1 MAQTPNPKSYEEI
14 LGSMLASYMA
24 KIGINDLAPASAVTS
39 FFETM
44 AQAVFRA
51 QGDAFSILRDNDVD
65 RATGEALKKIAS
77 AENIKLEP
85 ARVATGKVVIKD
97 SSFEKIST
105 KVYAGATAPN
115 VGSTVIK
122 ASDASLFSPTGSIY
136 IGRGTP
142 NSEGPLAYTS
152 ITQVGGYWE
161 INLTVATT
169 KFHNIS
175 ESVILAQGGV
185 RNIPAGTIV
194 KSPTAGG
201 APDVNFKTTSSAIIL
216 DGENQITG
224 VAIAAE
230 SPGTDSNVPRNSIKS
245 FGSLPF
251 TGATVFNDQP
261 LSTGRNAETDEEIR
275 AKIKR
280 ARISKGLGT
289 ALAIKNSTLGIQA
302 TDENARVASNEIF
315 SNTDSAILYIDNGE
329 GYEQKTKGVGLEY
342 IVDSAIGGETRFQL
356 ATGGTQTSVTKA
368 YLESATD
375 SPFSIQPN
383 DRLAILV
390 GDVLSEHNFSEG
402 NFRSNGFATAYEVAA
417 SINANPDLTF
427 VARTSNTGKR
437 VTIEA
442 KSEDSEYLQVT
453 DTTTGGN
460 AGTAMGFTSSEV
472 QTLRLY
478 KNRTPLSRNG
488 KKAIIESATQSEWSN
503 TIATGDSLI
512 ISVDGTS
519 PITYSF
525 DNADFVAEGTYP
537 SVAKSNSLQ
546 SWLNVINAKITGVT
560 ASLNGSRV
568 VLTSN
573 LGINSRASV
582 EIDETSTLVS
592 KGMFTTTLGLTAQ
605 GAEADF
611 TLSRNTAQFKLNKAL
626 VAGDSLTAGTEFS
639 KASVS
644 TDKILGGSVAL
655 ASDAYLWFLIDNKEA
670 EIIPSGATSNTLITV
685 SKPSTNVVRYTSNVA
700 TAFENVQV
708 GDYVIIWS
716 EELASV
722 NRLEGRV
729 NARTNSSFDI
739 KVTPI
744 ESAAAAAQT
753 LVSFKE
759 GMVFLRTDRPPQ
771 KVKFAAG
778 TYNINVVAESI
789 EANLIGSSVS
799 TLDDEIIIVTSNSAD
814 TEGSVLVVTFNDSAK
829 ALNFTP
835 EDFATSIDSH
845 FAFYESGSQ
854 DGDFPLFVHST
865 ITNDRFADTPNS
877 EILTFGS
884 ALDLAA
890 QGISSNELIAF
901 LHPYLT
907 AGVKVDDAQ
916 ADNEYTQIDSLSGL
930 TVNIE
935 GSPFVR
941 RLRQLDRFYV
951 AGGFNFGASDNL
963 VVVLDEDPT
972 SKTFSIPLYR
982 RAIVNATMPVNAN
995 DFRAY
1000 DVDSGAST
1008 EFQTYF
1014 GSTYDFSNYKAL
1026 MKAKNVID
1034 PSSGANEDSVLFR
1047 SALWGASGEKFN
1059 IGYSYPTSANLGVAH
1074 TLTVGSEVDIMI
1086 SLKSGAPV
1094 TNQIDGTT
1102 EWDITITPNTPSAG
1116 IDEVTYT
1123 WSGTGTNPAMTTLSA
1138 GHYATVNSNGEFSS
1152 GNQGTFKVSGATS
1165 TSFTTHRPSGVAVAE
1180 NNVATLTTS
1189 TVSLYQNSATTA
1201 QDIVTYVTASLAD
1214 FITASLLNDNGLT
1227 GAGIIVSSTYEDNNF
1242 ASGGATVSL
1251 VDGINYVEFSTLAAA
1266 APFAQFGFK
1275 NTLQLPSFST
1285 NTPNAYSF
1293 NNGEEVRFIPTT
1305 SKQINDLISTLAVSG
1320 ASTLSD
1326 ISTSSRNGRLQIATK
1341 VLGSSGAVQVTGGT
1355 ANSALASVINQAV
1368 PMLGTGL
1375 MKTSILR
1382 SASAGFEVGQFTKV
1396 TAQSVQR
1403 KEAGISFVTTATV
1416 HPDTIVTGKTV
1427 IELGNKENQDRYFG
1441 QPRSAIRDLSR
1452 AFHVE
1457 KHGSLVC
1464 ISWDGSTGSSPL
1476 FTKTVFIN
1484 TGAGNIEVDF
1494 DPTLGVTSYTSTSG
1508 PRNFSEVQIGDRFTV
1523 SSLANSANNGTFN
1536 IVGISE
1542 DKKTIV
1548 TDNTSGVDAA
1558 PANVISANFSIT
1570 TKLQEG
1576 DTVQISAP
1584 FANLNQGKFRIIRQF
1599 NNSFYIQ
1606 NDSAVEER
1614 VVVAE
1619 NLRSLGFDGTTQFN
1633 VTVPGNMRLT
1643 WNGTGT
1649 NPTLENAKLGDTLIV
1664 GTAFLSVNQGSFM
1677 VTKSNKAIKE
1687 KFTII
1692 VPAAAEIQ
1700 GGERI
1705 QFDLPN
1711 AGTGYYGWF
1720 DLNNTSVDPAV
1731 IGRTGVQFDFTGAET
1746 STALA
1751 TIVQI
1756 AINALPGVTATVS
1769 GNTVEVEFDNFGPA
1783 TDAENIDV
1791 EGCEVLVIRQGSLS
1805 FVECANAQATAESN
1819 ISVTSIGGNV
1829 LKSHKPSMIISPYEN
1844 TNVGD
1849 NFVISGNGLSSA
1861 NKGTYSIAEVLDQ
1874 NRIVVDEILNIQNN
1888 VALTSNFTQL
1898 YIEEE
1903 QAYTG
1908 YKRIHNLI
1916 VDPVNSNRYLMIF
1929 DSDNQ
1934 FSKINDV
1941 AISTISSVGKL
1952 GFSEINRKGLDSYR
1966 YHTGLISQ
1974 ANKVVY
1980 GDPRDNIT
1988 YPGVAAA
1995 GAEIFIEPPL
2005 FRRIEVSI
2013 NVRIRT
2019 GIPFTRVVEQ
2029 VRNNV
2034 AALVNSTGIGQP
2046 IAISDIVST
2055 VNSIPGVSAVAISSP
2070 AYDAVN
2076 DIITVAPT
2084 EKALIIDIVNDI
2096 TVSKTE

>member
-1 MAQTPNPKSYEEI
+1 MTTPNPKSYEQLYGE
-14 LGSMLASYMA
+14 MLASYMA
-24 KIGINDLAPASAVTS
+24 KIGINDLSTASAVSS

-85 ARVATGKVVIKD
+85 ARVATGKVIIKD

-105 KVYAGATAPN
+105 KVYAGASAPN
-115 VGSTVIK
+115 VGSTIIK
-122 ASDASLFSPTGSIY
+122 VSDASLFSATGSVY

-161 INLTVATT
+161 INLTSPTT

-230 SPGTDSNVPRNSIKS
+230 SPGTDSNVPRNSIKA

-289 ALAIKNSTLGIQA
+289 ALAVKNSTLGIQA

-315 SNTDSAILYIDNGE
+315 SDADSATLYIDNGE
-329 GYEQKTKGVGLEY
+329 GYEQKTRGVGLEY

-368 YLESATD
+368 FLESATD

-390 GDVLSEHNFSEG
+390 GSVLSEHTFIEG
-402 NFRSNGFATAYEVAA
+402 NFRSNGFATAYEVAS

-427 VARTSNTGKR
+427 VARTSNTGNR
-437 VTIEA
+437 ITIEA
-442 KSEDSEYLQVT
+442 KSEDDEYLQVT

-460 AGTAMGFTSSEV
+460 AGTAMGFTASEV

-488 KKAIIESATQSEWSN
+488 KQALVESATQSEWSN
-503 TIATGDSLI
+503 TIATGDTLI
-512 ISVDGTS
+512 ISVDNTAFT
-519 PITYSF
+519 TYTF
-525 DNADFVAEGTYP
+525 NNADFVAEGTYP

-546 SWLNVINAKITGVT
+546 SWLNVINSKITGVT

-573 LGINSRASV
+573 LGISSRASI
-582 EIDETSTLVS
+582 EIDPLSTLVS

-611 TLSRNTAQFKLNKAL
+611 TLSRNTAQFKLNKSL

-639 KASVS
+639 RASVS

-655 ASDAYLWFLIDNKEA
+655 ASDAYLWFLIDNSAA
-670 EIIPSGATSNTLITV
+670 EVIPSGVSSNTLITV
-685 SKPSTNVVRYTSNVA
+685 SKPSVNIVRYTSNIA

-716 EELASV
+716 AELNV
-722 NRLEGRV
+722 NNRLEGRV
-729 NARTNSSFDI
+729 NARTNSTFDL

-744 ESAAAAAQT
+744 EHGAATAQV
-753 LVSFKE
+753 LISFKE
-759 GMVFLRTDRPPQ
+759 GMVFLRTSNPPQ
-771 KVKFAAG
+771 KIKFSAG
-778 TYNINVVAESI
+778 TYNINVISESI
-789 EANLIGSSVS
+789 ESNLIGTTVS
-799 TLDDEIIIVTSNSAD
+799 TLDDEIIVITSNSAD

-829 ALNFTP
+829 ALNFTA
-835 EDFATSIDSH
+835 EDLGTSIDSH

-854 DGDFPLFVHST
+854 DADFPLFTHSS
-865 ITNDRFADTPNS
+865 ITNDKQADPPNS
-877 EILTFGS
+877 LITNFGS

-890 QGISSNELIAF
+890 QGLSPNELICF
-901 LHPYLT
+901 IHPYLT
-907 AGVKVDDAQ
+907 SGTYIEDAQ
-916 ADNEYTQIDSLSGL
+916 ADNECIQIDSLSGL

-935 GSPFVR
+935 GSQFIR

-951 AGGFNFGASDNL
+951 ASGFNFGASDNL

-1000 DVDSGAST
+1000 DVDSGASV

-1026 MKAKNVID
+1026 MKAKNAID
-1034 PSSGANEDSVLFR
+1034 PSSAANEDAVLFR
-1047 SALWGASGEKFN
+1047 SALWGASGERFN
-1059 IGYSYPTSANLGVAH
+1059 VGYSYPTSANQGVAH
-1074 TLTVGSEVDIMI
+1074 VTAIGTEVDIMI
-1086 SLKSGAPV
+1086 SLKSGASV
-1094 TNQIDGTT
+1094 VNQIDGTT
-1102 EWDITITPNTPSAG
+1102 EWDITVTPNTPVVG
-1116 IDEVTYT
+1116 VDQVTYT
-1123 WSGTGTNPAMTTLSA
+1123 WNGTGTNPAMTTLSA
-1138 GHYATVNSNGEFSS
+1138 GHYATINSNGEFSS
-1152 GNQGTFKVSGATS
+1152 GNQGTFKVSSATS

-1201 QDIVTYVTASLAD
+1201 QEIVTYVTANLVD

-1227 GAGIIVSSTYEDNNF
+1227 GAGVIVSSTYEDNDF
-1242 ASGGATVSL
+1242 ISGGATVSL
-1251 VDGINYVEFSTLAAA
+1251 LDGINYLEFSTLTAI

-1285 NTPNAYSF
+1285 NTANAYSF

-1320 ASTLSD
+1320 VSTLSS
-1326 ISTSSRNGRLQIATK
+1326 ISTSSRNNRLQIATNI
-1341 VLGSSGAVQVTGGT
+1341 LGSSGAVQITGGT
-1355 ANSALASVINQAV
+1355 ANSASASIINQAI

-1375 MKTSILR
+1375 IKASILR
-1382 SASAGFEVGQFTKV
+1382 SSASGFEVGQFTKV
-1396 TAQSVQR
+1396 SAESVQR
-1403 KEAGISFVTTATV
+1403 KETGISFVTTVTI
-1416 HPDTIVTGKTV
+1416 HPDTIIAGKTV

-1441 QPRSAIRDLSR
+1441 QPRNAIKELSR

-1457 KHGSLVC
+1457 KHGKLVC
-1464 ISWDGSTGSSPL
+1464 LSWDGITGSSPL
-1476 FTKTVFIN
+1476 FSKTVFVN
-1484 TGAGNIEVDF
+1484 TSVGNISVDY
-1494 DPTLGVTSYTSTSG
+1494 DSSLGMTFYTSTTG
-1508 PRNFSEVQIGDRFTV
+1508 TRNFSEVQIGDKFII
-1523 SSLANSANNGTFN
+1523 SSLVDSANNGTFN
-1536 IVGISE
+1536 VVGISE
-1542 DKKTIV
+1542 DKKTIA
-1548 TDNTSGVDAA
+1548 TDNTSGVDAVA
-1558 PANVISANFSIT
+1558 ASVLSANLTIT

-1599 NNSFYIQ
+1599 NNSFYYE
-1606 NDSAVEER
+1606 NNSAVEER
-1614 VVVAE
+1614 VVVTE
-1619 NLRSLGFDGTTQFN
+1619 NLRSLGFDATTQFN
-1633 VTVPGNMRLT
+1633 VTTPGDMRLT

-1649 NPTLENAKLGDTLIV
+1649 NPTLENAKLGDTLII
-1664 GTAFLSVNQGSFM
+1664 GTAFSSVNQGNYM
-1677 VTKSNKAIKE
+1677 VTKSNKAMKE
-1687 KFTII
+1687 KFTIV
-1692 VPAAAEIQ
+1692 VPAAADIQ

-1705 QFDLPN
+1705 HFDLPN

-1731 IGRTGVQFDFTGAET
+1731 IGRTGVQFDYTGVEVD
-1746 STALA
+1746 TALA
-1751 TIVQI
+1751 SIVQI
-1756 AINALPGVTATVS
+1756 TINALAGVTATVS

-1783 TDAENIDV
+1783 IDAENIDV
-1791 EGCEVLVIRQGSLS
+1791 ENCQVTVIKQGSLS
-1805 FVECANAQATAESN
+1805 FVECTNAKAAVESN
-1819 ISVTSIGGNV
+1819 IAVSGIGGNV
-1829 LKSHKPSMIISPYEN
+1829 LKSHSPSMVISPYDN
-1844 TNVGD
+1844 SNIGD
-1849 NFVISGNGLSSA
+1849 SFIISGNVLTSS
-1861 NKGTYSIAEVLDQ
+1861 NKGTYSIVEVLDRS
-1874 NRIVVDEILNIQNN
+1874 RIVVNEILGIQNG
-1888 VALTSNFTQL
+1888 VSLSSNFTQL

-1903 QAYTG
+1903 QAYSG

-1929 DSDNQ
+1929 DSDSQ

-1952 GFSEINRKGLDSYR
+1952 GFSEINHKGLDSYR
-1966 YHTGLISQ
+1966 YHTGLIAQ

-2070 AYDAVN
+2070 SYDAAN
-2076 DIITVAPT
+2076 DIIAVAPT

-2096 TVSKTE
+2096 IVAKTE